1 MRTTDA
7 MREVLARPIA
17 KVPALRGRQ
26 VTILFY
32 EASTRTRVSF
42 EVAAK
47 NLSADVVNIAAA
59 SSSVSKGESL
69 VDTVRTVEALGAH
82 MLVMRHSVSGAPYLA
97 AEIFGGSVLNGG
109 DGWHAHPTQALLDLY
124 TMRERLPGGSL
135 AGRKVV
141 ILGDLLHS
149 RVARSNIWTLT
160 AAGADLWLCGPAT
173 LVRGFEAWAGRGA
186 AAGRR
191 FHVTTSVEEALRD
204 ADVVMA
210 LRIQRERMAAGLL
223 PSLREYAARYGLTR
237 ERLALARPGALVMHP
252 GPDERGRRDRAPT
265 SPPGAQSVITD
276 QVTNGVAV
284 RMALLYLLAG
294 THGTGGRD
302 RRRRER
308 SRARTSRSAGP
319 GWSIRRRAARG
330 RARSS
335 SATGSS
341 RRSPGSTG
349 ADAEGV
355 EPDGVVV
362 APGFID
368 LHAHLR
374 EPGNEDAETVAI
386 GLAAA
391 AHGGFTTVCAMP
403 NTTPALDE
411 PGVLAGVR
419 AAADASGSPVEL
431 LAHRGGDGRTGRGA
445 AGGARRAGRRRRRRL
460 LGRRGAGPVR
470 VDPARGAGLRGR
482 ARAADRRARRRTPSL
497 TEGAEANDGFVATVL
512 GPARLAG
519 RGRGDGGGAG
529 PRGPRRRPAATCR
542 APGCT

>member
-1 MRTTDA
+1 MNVVVDPAGGSTAVAVPSVDDVPESQPIAWRHRHLLDVDRLSPAELDLIMRTTDA

-59 SSSVSKGESL
+59 SSSVAKGESL
-69 VDTVRTVEALGAH
+69 IDTVRTVEALGAQ
-82 MLVMRHSVSGAPYLA
+82 MLVMRHSSSGAPYLA
-97 AEIFGGSVLNGG
+97 AEIFSGSVLNGG

-173 LVRGFEAWAGRGA
+173 LVRGFEAWATRG

-191 FHVTTSVEEALRD
+191 FHLTTSVDEALRD

-210 LRIQRERMAAGLL
+210 LRIQRERMASGLL

-252 GPDERGRRDRAPT
+252 GPMNEGVEIAPDVAAG
-265 SPPGAQSVITD
+265 SQSVITD

-284 RMALLYLLAG
+284 RMAVLYLLAG
-294 THGTGGRD
+294 T
-302 RRRRER
+302 
-308 SRARTSRSAGP
+308 
-319 GWSIRRRAARG
+319 
-330 RARSS
+330 
-335 SATGSS
+335 
-341 RRSPGSTG
+341 
-349 ADAEGV
+349 
-355 EPDGVVV
+355 
-362 APGFID
+362 
-368 LHAHLR
+368 
-374 EPGNEDAETVAI
+374 
-386 GLAAA
+386 
-391 AHGGFTTVCAMP
+391 
-403 NTTPALDE
+403 
-411 PGVLAGVR
+411 
-419 AAADASGSPVEL
+419 
-431 LAHRGGDGRTGRGA
+431 
-445 AGGARRAGRRRRRRL
+445 
-460 LGRRGAGPVR
+460 R
-470 VDPARGAGLRGR
+470 V
-482 ARAADRRARRRTPSL
+482 PS
-497 TEGAEANDGFVATVL
+497 
-512 GPARLAG
+512 
-519 RGRGDGGGAG
+519 
-529 PRGPRRRPAATCR
+529 
-542 APGCT
+542 

>member
-1 MRTTDA
+1 MSLVVDPEAAAIVAAAVPSVDAVPGSQPVAWRHRHLLDVDGLTAADLELVMRTTDA

-82 MLVMRHSVSGAPYLA
+82 MLVMRHSVSGAPYVA
-97 AEIFGGSVLNGG
+97 AETFGGSVLNGG

-173 LVRGFEAWAGRGA
+173 LVRGFEAWAGRSA

-191 FHVTTSVEEALRD
+191 FHVTTSVDEAVRD

-210 LRIQRERMAAGLL
+210 LRIQRERMASGLL

-252 GPDERGRRDRAPT
+252 GPMNEGVEIAADVAA
-265 SPPGAQSVITD
+265 GAQSVITD

-284 RMALLYLLAG
+284 RMAILYLLAG
-294 THGTGGRD
+294 THAGT
-302 RRRRER
+302 E
-308 SRARTSRSAGP
+308 
-319 GWSIRRRAARG
+319 AA
-330 RARSS
+330 
-335 SATGSS
+335 
-341 RRSPGSTG
+341 
-349 ADAEGV
+349 
-355 EPDGVVV
+355 
-362 APGFID
+362 
-368 LHAHLR
+368 
-374 EPGNEDAETVAI
+374 
-386 GLAAA
+386 
-391 AHGGFTTVCAMP
+391 
-403 NTTPALDE
+403 
-411 PGVLAGVR
+411 
-419 AAADASGSPVEL
+419 
-431 LAHRGGDGRTGRGA
+431 
-445 AGGARRAGRRRRRRL
+445 
-460 LGRRGAGPVR
+460 
-470 VDPARGAGLRGR
+470 
-482 ARAADRRARRRTPSL
+482 
-497 TEGAEANDGFVATVL
+497 
-512 GPARLAG
+512 
-519 RGRGDGGGAG
+519 
-529 PRGPRRRPAATCR
+529 
-542 APGCT
+542 